1 MATEAQ
7 NIMDA
12 FYAEQKRA
20 EVQKEERGLYGDRY
34 VGGAPG
40 FIADVSSAFAGGSA
54 LMSFGQAGENIL
66 DQRPFDVKVEDELKK
81 LNKLYGSE
89 VVEGLLEKKL
99 ENMIESSIDLRSDRL
114 RKFGFISDEVVV

>member
-20 EVQKEERGLYGDRY
+20 EVKEEERGLFGDRY
-34 VGGAPG
+34 VGGTPG
-40 FIADVSSAFAGGSA
+40 FIADVSSAVAGGSA

-81 LNKLYGSE
+81 LKKLYGSE
-89 VVEGLLEKKL
+89 MVEGLLEKKL

-114 RKFGFISDEVVV
+114 RKFGFINDEVVV